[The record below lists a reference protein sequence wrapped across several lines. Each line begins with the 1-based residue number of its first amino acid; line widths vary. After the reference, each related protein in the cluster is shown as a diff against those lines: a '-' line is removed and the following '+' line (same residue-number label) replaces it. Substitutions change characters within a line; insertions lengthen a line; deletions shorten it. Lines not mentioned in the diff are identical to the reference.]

1 MVENRISDKLLSV
14 KNESTPINI
23 TSTESDR
30 RKYDY
35 LTNFRV
41 SEQRVSKYKSDDR
54 NHMANY

>member
-30 RKYDY
+30 GKYDY